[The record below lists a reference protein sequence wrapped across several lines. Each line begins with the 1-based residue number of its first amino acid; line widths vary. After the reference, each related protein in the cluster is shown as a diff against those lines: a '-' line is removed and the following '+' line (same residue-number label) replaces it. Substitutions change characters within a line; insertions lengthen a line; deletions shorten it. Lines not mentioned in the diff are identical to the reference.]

1 MNCELKTAISGF
13 ALQVE
18 RLYSQLIAFAGIDPA
33 SARESGPSLGGKLLF
48 AGELNA
54 ESRALIV
61 AASIAGAA
69 SLAVSRDPAAQGQ
82 AIREGTIDF
91 SVNSLDEA
99 LRILKNEIRKR
110 QPVAVC
116 LALPA
121 TTTIAD
127 FERGLHE
134 RGVVPDLT
142 GPPHAPGAGLSA
154 PEGALLVW
162 SVASAGPRWLPRLDA
177 LAAACLEPEETAARQ
192 WLQHAPRYL
201 GRLANGVRLMRCR
214 EEPAARFLS
223 ELRLRTES
231 GEIAV
236 EAEVRHD
243 VGGRITLHR
252 FSPPK

>member
-1 MNCELKTAISGF
+1 MNGELKTANSGF
-13 ALQVE
+13 ALRVE
-18 RLYSQLIAFAGIDPA
+18 KLYSQLIVLAATGPA
-33 SARESGPSLGGKLLF
+33 TARESGSSLGGKLLF
-48 AGELNA
+48 SGELDA

-61 AASIAGAA
+61 AGSIAGAA
-69 SLAVSRDPAAQGQ
+69 SLAVSRDPAAQRQ

-121 TTTIAD
+121 ATTIAD
-127 FERGLHE
+127 FEREWRE

-142 GPPHAPGAGLSA
+142 GPSAAPGAVLQG

-162 SVASAGPRWLPRLDA
+162 SVASAAPQWLPRLDA
-177 LAAACLEPEETAARQ
+177 LAATCLEPEEAAARQ
-192 WLQHAPRYL
+192 WLQQAPRYL
-201 GRLANGVRLMRCR
+201 GRLAHGLRLVRCR
-214 EEPAARFLS
+214 EESASRLLS

-236 EAEVRHD
+236 EIEVSQEI
-243 VGGRITLHR
+243 GGRISLHR